1 MSRARPVEGTT
12 LKRNTNRLTDS
23 SRSRRRHLLFNE
35 RRNTSSSVR
44 PFDPSFAV
52 SFLSLLF
59 FFLSLV
65 GQSFIYGPAV
75 STSAYFSQRYDKN
88 PWCLAA
94 SAKLFILTTVRFCGR
109 RSAFLLLPAFG
120 PPRSTQYDF
129 RRQRPISVPRLV
141 LTSRFSITTC

>member
-52 SFLSLLF
+52 SFLAWP
-59 FFLSLV
+59 V

-109 RSAFLLLPAFG
+109 SSAFLLLPAFG